1 MASPPSA
8 PSCPPRAEIRP
19 AALLLALV
27 AALPLVLVLARGGE
41 AIPAVGPALI
51 AGLWPVGTWFAGAG
65 GLAVI
70 LHRAGL
76 GARREPLLSLA
87 LGMAVFL
94 CLAAALGRAGL
105 LNRATAW
112 LLCAA
117 PCALAVPVLRRG
129 RPWSS
134 FRPPPRIDA
143 LWLAALPPAATLI
156 VAALCPPGLLWRSE
170 FGGYDVLSY
179 HLQLPAEWLADGRV
193 SGLTHN
199 VYSFLPS
206 FVEVAFLHL
215 ALLHPH
221 DAHTAVLAAAVPSQL
236 LHALILGLAIL
247 LAGRAAVLLAPDAPG
262 ARRGGAVT
270 ILLLLGTPWLI
281 VTGSLAYN
289 EAPLVLALAA
299 GLVAL
304 LRSHRA
310 GDAGTPPDHHDDR
323 IPARRL
329 WIPLAL
335 LVGAACGAKPTALFL
350 VGAPLAAALLILAPP
365 RTGAGLVRCVLIGG
379 AVGALPLI
387 PWLAQNGSA
396 TGNPLFPFATGV
408 FGTGH
413 WSAAQAERWAAAHGP
428 PAIDPGA
435 ACAALVHRF
444 LRPGIGPAPAS
455 LAGEPWLP
463 QWSLLP
469 VLGLASAGMLAARL
483 RSAPPV
489 ARGPVIA
496 LLLMLAVQV
505 LAWLLLT
512 HQQSRF
518 LLPAAVPLALCA
530 ALLISGV
537 SRSPGRPSP
546 GRVWSGLGAAAL
558 ALWCLLPPILLR
570 GESADG
576 REPLALIGHID
587 LLTGDAFRDAARSG
601 DLDPRAIAA
610 LGPPLWI
617 NHLLGAEARILGV
630 GFATPLYIR
639 HAGLVY
645 ATVWDDGPM
654 PAFVRDHQDRDAL
667 IGALR
672 AAGVTHLLV
681 DETMLRVWRRSGWLD
696 PALTDGTIAAVVGA
710 LSPPM
715 QRHPSGLS
723 LYALSPAPRLSPR

>member
-27 AALPLVLVLARGGE
+27 AAIPLVLVLARGGE
-41 AIPAVGPALI
+41 AIPALGPALF

-65 GLAVI
+65 GLAII

-76 GARREPLLSLA
+76 GARHEPLLSLA
-87 LGMAVFL
+87 LGMAVLL
-94 CLAAALGRAGL
+94 CLGAALGRAGL
-105 LNRATAW
+105 LNRPTAW

-117 PCALAVPVLRRG
+117 PCALAIPVLRRG
-129 RPWSS
+129 RPWTSL
-134 FRPPPRIDA
+134 RPPRRISA
-143 LWLAALPPAATLI
+143 LWLAALPPTATLI

-199 VYSFLPS
+199 VYGFLPS
-206 FVEVAFLHL
+206 FMEVAFLHL
-215 ALLHPH
+215 ALLHPY

-236 LHALILGLAIL
+236 LHALILGVAIL
-247 LAGRAAVLLAPDAPG
+247 LAGRAATLLAPDARG
-262 ARRGGAVT
+262 AHRRGAVT

-289 EAPLVLALAA
+289 EAPLLLALAA

-304 LRSHRA
+304 LRSHHA

-323 IPARRL
+323 MPARRL
-329 WIPLAL
+329 WIPIAL

-350 VGAPLAAALLILAPP
+350 VGAPLAVALLILTPP
-365 RTGAGLVRCVLIGG
+365 RTGAGLVRCALIGG
-379 AVGALPLI
+379 VVGTLPLI
-387 PWLAQNGSA
+387 PWLVQNGSA

-413 WSAAQAERWAAAHGP
+413 WSAAQAGRWAAAHGP
-428 PAIDPGA
+428 AAIDPGA

-469 VLGLASAGMLAARL
+469 VLGLASAGMLGVRL
-483 RSAPPV
+483 RSAAPV

-496 LLLMLAVQV
+496 LLLILAVQ
-505 LAWLLLT
+505 LLSWLLLT

-518 LLPAAVPLALCA
+518 LLPAAIPLALCA
-530 ALLISGV
+530 AARLAGTS
-537 SRSPGRPSP
+537 PSP
-546 GRVWSGLGAAAL
+546 GRVMSGLGAAAL
-558 ALWCLLPPILLR
+558 ALWCLLPPILLH
-570 GESADG
+570 GESSDD
-576 REPLALIGHID
+576 REPLALIGQID
-587 LLTGDAFRDAARSG
+587 LLTGDALRDAARSG

-610 LGPPLWI
+610 LGPPLWL
-617 NHLLGAEARILGV
+617 NHLLATEARILGV

-654 PAFVRDHQDRDAL
+654 SAFVRDHQDRDAL

-672 AAGVTHLLV
+672 DAGVTHLLV
-681 DETMLRVWRRSGWLD
+681 DETMLRVWRRSGWID
-696 PALTDGTIAAVVGA
+696 PALTDGAIAAVVGA

-723 LYALSPAPRLSPR
+723 LYALPPAPRLSPR